1 MSSIDKDILTK
12 DEESEDT
19 TKTESSISYSLKID
33 HMKNP
38 HRIKLAP
45 DEIKLIMFLIV
56 EIKPFKYIGDKSL
69 SQTKKWELIRTRYY
83 DAKANNKDVEVIV
96 PTV

>member
-1 MSSIDKDILTK
+1 MERRERSNTHLQPTVSFLSLT
-12 DEESEDT
+12 
-19 TKTESSISYSLKID
+19 LG
-33 HMKNP
+33 
-38 HRIKLAP
+38 IKLAP